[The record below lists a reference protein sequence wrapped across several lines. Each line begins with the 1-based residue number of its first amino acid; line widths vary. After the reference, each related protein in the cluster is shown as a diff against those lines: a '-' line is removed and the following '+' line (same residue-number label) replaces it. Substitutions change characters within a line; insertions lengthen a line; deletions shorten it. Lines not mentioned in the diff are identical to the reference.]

1 MQRQGK
7 YSKTQTAGVRFV
19 AKYESLL
26 DFKNVDF
33 LVKDVAFV
41 DVVAV
46 RQAGSNR
53 YKSKEHGQE

>member
-1 MQRQGK
+1 LVERI
-7 YSKTQTAGVRFV
+7 
-19 AKYESLL
+19 
-26 DFKNVDF
+26 DC

-53 YKSKEHGQE
+53 DKSKEHGQE